1 MRASVLRDGAMVYR
15 DDVPD
20 PVPGEGQVLV
30 KVSACGICGS
40 DLHFA
45 KHGAQAIEL
54 SKQMAG
60 MPSLTDGVDLGA
72 DVFMGHEF
80 AAEVLE
86 AGPGTQA
93 PAPGTLVTSIP
104 ILLSANGIEPIVY
117 SNSTL
122 GGYAEHMLLSA
133 PLLLPIP
140 NGLDP
145 RHAALTEPM
154 AVGLHAVNKSGIQ
167 PGTGAIVIGCGP
179 VGIAVVAALAA
190 QGIEPIVAADFSPAR
205 RDLARLMGAHEVVD
219 PAAEPTFEA
228 WSRVGR
234 GGMSPTS
241 RLQGAPVIFEA
252 VGVPGILND
261 VLRDAPHSS
270 RVVVVG
276 VCMEPD
282 AITPYFGIAKEVAIQ
297 FVLAYDPAEFSETL
311 RRIAHGEINVAPLV
325 TGEVGLEDVG
335 SAFADLGDPERHC
348 KILVVP

>member
-1 MRASVLRDGAMVYR
+1 MRASVLRNGSMVYR
-15 DDVPD
+15 DDVPS
-20 PVPGEGQVLV
+20 PTPGEGQVLV

-45 KHGAQAIEL
+45 KHGARAIEL
-54 SKQMAG
+54 SKQMVG
-60 MPSLTDGVDLGA
+60 MPSLTDGVDLST

-80 AAEVLE
+80 AAEVIE
-86 AGPGTQA
+86 AGPRTQA
-93 PAPGTLVTSIP
+93 PASGTAVTSIP
-104 ILLSANGIEPIVY
+104 ILLSAKGLEPIVY
-117 SNSTL
+117 SNTTL
-122 GGYAEHMLLSA
+122 GGYAEQMLLSA

-154 AVGLHAVNKSGIQ
+154 AVDLHAVNKSAIQ

-179 VGIAVVAALAA
+179 VGIAVIAALHNL
-190 QGIEPIVAADFSPAR
+190 GIEPIVASDYSSAR
-205 RDLARLMGAHEVVD
+205 RDLAQRMGAHQVVD
-219 PAAEPTFEA
+219 PKIEPTFHA
-228 WSRVGR
+228 WSRIGA
-234 GGMSPTS
+234 
-241 RLQGAPVIFEA
+241 GAPVIFEA
-252 VGVPGILND
+252 VGVPGILNE
-261 VLRDAPHSS
+261 VLRDAPHSA

-282 AITPYFGIAKEVAIQ
+282 AITPYFGIAKEVAVQ
-297 FVLAYDPAEFSETL
+297 FVLAYEPAEFSETL
-311 RRIAHGEINVAPLV
+311 RRIAHGEIDVAPLV

>member
-1 MRASVLRDGAMVYR
+1 MRASVLRNGSMVYR
-15 DDVPD
+15 DDVPS
-20 PVPGEGQVLV
+20 PTPGEGQVLV

-45 KHGAQAIEL
+45 KHGARAIEL
-54 SKQMAG
+54 SKQMVG
-60 MPSLTDGVDLGA
+60 MPSLTDGVDLST

-80 AAEVLE
+80 AAEVIE
-86 AGPGTQA
+86 AGPRTQA
-93 PAPGTLVTSIP
+93 PASGTAVTSIP
-104 ILLSANGIEPIVY
+104 ILLSAKGLEPIVY
-117 SNSTL
+117 SNTTL
-122 GGYAEHMLLSA
+122 GGYAEQMLLSA

-154 AVGLHAVNKSGIQ
+154 AVGLHAVNKSAIQ

-179 VGIAVVAALAA
+179 VGIAVIAALHNL
-190 QGIEPIVAADFSPAR
+190 GIEPIVASDYSSAR
-205 RDLARLMGAHEVVD
+205 RDLAQRMGAHQVVD
-219 PAAEPTFEA
+219 PKIEPTFHA
-228 WSRVGR
+228 WSRIGA
-234 GGMSPTS
+234 
-241 RLQGAPVIFEA
+241 GAPVIFGA
-252 VGVPGILND
+252 VGVPGILNE
-261 VLRDAPHSS
+261 VLRDAPRSA

-282 AITPYFGIAKEVAIQ
+282 AITPYFGIAKEVAVQ
-297 FVLAYDPAEFSETL
+297 FVLAYEPAEFSETL
-311 RRIAHGEINVAPLV
+311 RRIAHGEIDVAPLV

>member
-1 MRASVLRDGAMVYR
+1 MRASVLRDGAMIYR
-15 DDVPD
+15 DDVPE
-20 PVPGEGQVLV
+20 PAPGEGQVLV
-30 KVSACGICGS
+30 RVSACGICGS

-54 SKQMAG
+54 SQQMAG

-80 AAEVLE
+80 AAEVIE

-93 PAPGTLVTSIP
+93 PAPGTAVTSIP
-104 ILLSANGIEPIVY
+104 ILLSAKGLEPIVY

-122 GGYAEHMLLSA
+122 GAYAERMLLSA

-179 VGIAVVAALAA
+179 VGIAVIAALHHL
-190 QGIEPIVAADFSPAR
+190 GIEPIVAADFSPAR
-205 RDLARLMGAHEVVD
+205 RELARHMGAHEVVD
-219 PAAEPTFEA
+219 PTIEPTFEA
-228 WSRVGR
+228 WSRIGK
-234 GGMSPTS
+234 S
-241 RLQGAPVIFEA
+241 APVIFEA
-252 VGVPGILND
+252 VGVPGILNE

-282 AITPYFGIAKEVAIQ
+282 AITPYFGIAKEVAVQ
-297 FVLAYDPAEFSETL
+297 FVLAYDPTEFSETL
-311 RRIAHGEINVAPLV
+311 RRIADGEIDVAPLV

>member
-1 MRASVLRDGAMVYR
+1 MRASVLRNGAMVYR

-30 KVSACGICGS
+30 RVSACGICGS

-80 AAEVLE
+80 AAEVIE
-86 AGPGTQA
+86 AGPGTDA
-93 PAPGTLVTSIP
+93 PAPGTAVTSIP
-104 ILLSANGIEPIVY
+104 ILLSAQGLEPIVY
-117 SNSTL
+117 SNSTM
-122 GGYAEHMLLSA
+122 GGYAEQMLLSA

-179 VGIAVVAALAA
+179 VGIAVIAALNS
-190 QGIEPIVAADFSPAR
+190 QGVEPIVAADFSAAR

-219 PAAEPTFEA
+219 PGVEPTFEA
-228 WSRVGR
+228 WSRVGKN
-234 GGMSPTS
+234 
-241 RLQGAPVIFEA
+241 APVIFEA
-252 VGVPGILND
+252 VGVPGILNE
-261 VLRDAPHSS
+261 VLRNAPHSS

-282 AITPYFGIAKEVAIQ
+282 ALTPYFGIAKEIALQ
-297 FVLAYDPAEFSETL
+297 FVLAYDPTEFSETL
-311 RRIAHGEINVAPLV
+311 RRIAHGEIDVAHLV

>member
-1 MRASVLRDGAMVYR
+1 MRASVLRNGAMVYR
-15 DDVPD
+15 DDIAD

-54 SKQMAG
+54 SQQMAG
-60 MPSLTDGVDLGA
+60 VPSLTDGVDLGA

-80 AAEVLE
+80 AAEVIE

-93 PAPGTLVTSIP
+93 PAPGTAVTSIP
-104 ILLSANGIEPIVY
+104 ILLSTKGIEPIVY
-117 SNSTL
+117 SNNTL
-122 GGYAEHMLLSA
+122 GGYAEQMLLSA

-179 VGIAVVAALAA
+179 VGIAVIAALHNL
-190 QGIEPIVAADFSPAR
+190 GIEPIVAADFSPAR
-205 RDLARLMGAHEVVD
+205 RDLARRMGAHEVVD
-219 PAAEPTFEA
+219 PSAEPTFEA
-228 WSRVGR
+228 WSRVGK
-234 GGMSPTS
+234 
-241 RLQGAPVIFEA
+241 GAPVIFEA

-282 AITPYFGIAKEVAIQ
+282 AITPYFGIAKEVALQ

-311 RRIAHGEINVAPLV
+311 RRIAHGEIDVAHLV

-335 SAFADLGDPERHC
+335 SAFADLGNPGHHC